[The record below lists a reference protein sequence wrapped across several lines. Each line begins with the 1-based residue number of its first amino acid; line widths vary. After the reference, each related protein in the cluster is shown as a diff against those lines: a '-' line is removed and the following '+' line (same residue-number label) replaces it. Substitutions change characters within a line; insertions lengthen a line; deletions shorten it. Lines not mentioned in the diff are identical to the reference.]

1 MALGLSSEC
10 IFTSKT
16 ENLMTKIQSN
26 LLFAR
31 ISGGAEW
38 K

>member
-1 MALGLSSEC
+1 MALGLSPEY

-26 LLFAR
+26 LLF
-31 ISGGAEW
+31 G
-38 K
+38 KN